1 VLPPVIIAKMNR
13 NPKTVRDLQEA
24 ISIKESEL
32 IELKNQLRYEKEL
45 VPVGYELIGSG
56 ELVKEGALGYEPYH
70 GNWTKSGNS
79 VGQILNERGYVSGIT
94 HRGWKYANP
103 L

>member
-1 VLPPVIIAKMNR
+1 MNR
-13 NPKTVRDLQEA
+13 NPKTVRELQET

-32 IELKNQLRYEKEL
+32 IELKHQLKCEKEL
-45 VPVGYELIGSG
+45 VPVGYKLIGSG
-56 ELVKEGALGYEPYH
+56 DEVKDGALGYEPYH
-70 GNWTKSGNS
+70 GNWLKAGNS
-79 VGQILNERGYVSGIT
+79 VGNILNEQGYVTGIT